1 MNKSIGITDILVRF
15 DEISKH
21 YVQELDKYS
30 LTELC
35 RKPSENEWSLGQMYL
50 HLPHSTLNLQ
60 LSLAEQCMALGGGSE
75 EGGGKTEA
83 GHAVFEQGSFP
94 PVRIQ
99 VPADLQ
105 YTPPQPESKEQL
117 VAKLEEARRRMH
129 EIGASL
135 QGIDPERLQRKAT
148 HPAVAFG
155 ALNAVEWFTMVEMHY
170 RHHLLQKERLD
181 AFLQNAELLG

>member
-1 MNKSIGITDILVRF
+1 MNKNMRIADILVRF
-15 DEISKH
+15 DEISKN
-21 YVQELDKYS
+21 YVQELDKYC
-30 LTELC
+30 LAELW

-60 LSLAEQCMALGGGSE
+60 LRLAEQCMAPGGGSE
-75 EGGGKTEA
+75 EAGGKTEA

-117 VAKLEEARRRMH
+117 VAKLEEARLRMH
-129 EIGASL
+129 EIGALL
-135 QGIDPERLQRKAT
+135 QSIDSERLQRKAT

-155 ALNAVEWFTMVEMHY
+155 ALNAVEWFAMVEMHY

-181 AFLQNAELLG
+181 AFLQTAKCLG